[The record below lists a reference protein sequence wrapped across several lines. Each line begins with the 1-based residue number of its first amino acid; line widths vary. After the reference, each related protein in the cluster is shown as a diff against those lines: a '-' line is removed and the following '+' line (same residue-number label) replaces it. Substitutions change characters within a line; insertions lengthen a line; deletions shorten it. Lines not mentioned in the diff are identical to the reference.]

1 MYIKGVGMTK
11 FGIQQDLSSHMV
23 YEASME
29 ALEDAGISMNEID
42 AIVVSSIEI
51 MSNGERQKHSASFMS
66 SLFQIKVPILSV
78 PAGCAG
84 GGTALWTANR
94 LYKTSS
100 YRNILV
106 IGFEK
111 AVANTSKSVT
121 DEILMGGERIYEQAE
136 GLIFPAQNALVAQQY
151 MLKYGA
157 TTDDFALVAYKNHQN
172 AYLNPKARF
181 YKRQVTLKQIKKSPI
196 VASPLRLFDCSLSV
210 NGAAAAILTKEKTD
224 IEIVGSS
231 LFVDRLS
238 AFESEDMTSWQ
249 ASKLAAEEA
258 YKQAGIAP
266 NDIDIAELHDA
277 FTPVEVISYEDVGFC
292 KKGEAKH
299 LIRKGK
305 VNINGEL
312 PVNTSG
318 GLKAKGHP
326 ISATGISQVYELA
339 KQMRRQAGERQVS
352 KNIEYA
358 LAQNIGGVGSTV
370 TVHILRKV
378 NS

>member
-11 FGIQQDLSSHMV
+11 FGAQTYTSQELV
-23 YEASME
+23 YEATLE
-29 ALEDAGISMNEID
+29 ALNDADFNIGDID
-42 AIVVSSIEI
+42 AVVVSAIDTE
-51 MSNGERQKHSASFMS
+51 SNGERQRLFSNVLS
-66 SLFQIKVPILSV
+66 SILRKKVSILTV
-78 PAGCAG
+78 TAVCG
-84 GGTALWTANR
+84 GGGAALWTANKLDYNNVLVAGVER
-94 LYKTSS
+94 LLTNNSM
-100 YRNILV
+100 RI
-106 IGFEK
+106 
-111 AVANTSKSVT
+111 T
-121 DEILMGGERIYEQAE
+121 DEIMMAAERIYEQTE
-136 GLIFPAQNALVAQQY
+136 GMNFPAENALVAQQY

-157 TTDDFALVAYKNHQN
+157 TPDDLALVAYKNHQN
-172 AYLNPKARF
+172 AFLNPKARF
-181 YKRQVTLKQIKKSPI
+181 YKKGVTLKQIKKSPV